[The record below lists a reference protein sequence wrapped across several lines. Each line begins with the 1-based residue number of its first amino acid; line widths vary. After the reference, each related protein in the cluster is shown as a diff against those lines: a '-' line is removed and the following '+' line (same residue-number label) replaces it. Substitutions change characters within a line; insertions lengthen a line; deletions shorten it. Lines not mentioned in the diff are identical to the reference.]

1 MREIKE
7 VLVVEGKNDTKRLK
21 SFFKVDTIETGG
33 SHLKKETLA
42 LIAQAQEK
50 SGVILLLDP
59 DSPGENLR
67 RRINEALPGLKNA
80 FLLKKDARTSTK
92 VGVEHADKATIEKAL
107 MQLVTYEKRDESLTY
122 HEFIKLGLN
131 GSEDARNRRLYLAK
145 AFSLGECNAKTL
157 FKRLNYLGLDYQSL
171 YATLKEAFDV

>member
-80 FLLKKDARTSTK
+80 FLLKKDAR
-92 VGVEHADKATIEKAL
+92 
-107 MQLVTYEKRDESLTY
+107 
-122 HEFIKLGLN
+122 
-131 GSEDARNRRLYLAK
+131 NRRLYLAK
-145 AFSLGECNAKTL
+145 VFSLGECNAKTL
-157 FKRLNYLGLDYQSL
+157 FKRLNYLGLDYQRL